1 MLALALFHPF
11 IAGGVASAYVV
22 GDRFNPAR
30 NADVFNLDGEPGPAP
45 SGAEKRAYLKKLH
58 ALAPERERRGESD
71 SEVTWKRFLQRAAPE
86 FNAGGQAAIEGP
98 SGVVTIRL
106 GVTRTGLEPDS
117 ASLDFQEDLMLAR
130 MKQSLGRSR
139 APRISSSELHADWDL
154 IEKIDDARRTQIVG
168 DSGETNRTVTH
179 RTDRTSD

>member
-11 IAGGVASAYVV
+11 IAGGVATAYVV

-58 ALAPERERRGESD
+58 ALAPEGERHSKFDGEA
-71 SEVTWKRFLQRAAPE
+71 VWKQFLESAAPRLDAE
-86 FNAGGQAAIEGP
+86 RQAGLEGP
-98 SGVVTIRL
+98 SGGVPIRL
-106 GVTRTGLEPDS
+106 GVTRTGLEPDF
-117 ASLDFQEDLMLAR
+117 AFLDFQESLMVAR
-130 MKQSLGRSR
+130 MKQALGRSR
-139 APRISSSELHADWDL
+139 APRISSSELRADWEL
-154 IEKIDDARRTQIVG
+154 LERIDDARRARTAE
-168 DSGETNRTVTH
+168 DSNEPMGPVSQ